1 MAEQTLVYA
10 TYINATPEKVWE
22 ALTTPAFNERYWSG
36 RSFRTDWTVGSPIEI
51 VTDEGA
57 VESKG
62 EVLTFDPPTTL
73 SYATEPSKWAGP
85 TRVTFQIEQPVGDVV
100 RLTVIHEGI
109 DTESPAYKM
118 TAEGWTA
125 IMSSLKSLVET
136 GEPLP
141 FPKWRG

>member
-1 MAEQTLVYA
+1 MAEQTLLYSI
-10 TYINATPEKVWE
+10 YINASPEKVWE
-22 ALTTPAFNERYWSG
+22 ALTTPEFNRRYWSG
-36 RSFRTDWTVGSPIEI
+36 RSFRTDWRVGSPIEI

-62 EVLTFDPPTTL
+62 EVLEYDPPRTL
-73 SYATEPSKWAGP
+73 CYGSGP
-85 TRVTFQIEQPVGDVV
+85 TRVTFKIEQPHGDVV
-100 RLTVIHEGI
+100 RLTVVHEGL
-109 DTESPAYKM
+109 DSESPKFKM

-125 IMSSLKSLVET
+125 IMSSLKSLAET